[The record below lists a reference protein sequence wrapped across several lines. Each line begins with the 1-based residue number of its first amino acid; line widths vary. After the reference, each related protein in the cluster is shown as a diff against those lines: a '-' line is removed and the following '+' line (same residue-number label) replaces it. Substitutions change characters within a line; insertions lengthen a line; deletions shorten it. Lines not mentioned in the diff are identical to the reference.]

1 MNEKLA
7 AIHWLLHR
15 ECPGRLV
22 RYVRTREFHS
32 FRLEGAGPTHWV
44 HLPRGLVADLDVDCL
59 ERLILHRD
67 CVGRLN
73 AATKPIHLCLLSG
86 GACEVG
92 DRYLAYVCECEVVN
106 SLGAKKSE
114 ASELVQARPPAC
126 AQRLHVV

>member
-22 RYVRTREFHS
+22 RYVPTREFHS

-44 HLPRGLVADLDVDCL
+44 HLPRGLVVDLDADSL
-59 ERLILHRD
+59 ERLIMLRD
-67 CVGRLN
+67 CIGRLN
-73 AATKPIHLCLLSG
+73 AASKPIRLCILSG

-92 DRYLAYVCECEVVN
+92 DRYLAHVCECEVVN
-106 SLGAKKSE
+106 GLGARKSS
-114 ASELVQARPPAC
+114 AMDRSQAQPPAC
-126 AQRLHVV
+126 AQRLPAV